1 MSRRLAALVV
11 AGLVLAGCGSVSL
24 ASAMQTWVTQ
34 SGFSTTG
41 SSIVA
46 DVRHSAT
53 ALDNKSMTSSDLHTV
68 CGVLEFE
75 LEEANASLP
84 TPDNQATELLSRA
97 YGQFGVGAS
106 ECYHAA
112 SSASLRERA
121 LAARAKGMGTLSEAV
136 ARVDVASGKAP

>member
-1 MSRRLAALVV
+1 
-11 AGLVLAGCGSVSL
+11 
-24 ASAMQTWVTQ
+24 MQTWVSQ
-34 SGFSTTG
+34 SSFSSTR

-53 ALDNKSMTSSDLHTV
+53 AIANRTMSSSELHTV

-84 TPDNQATELLSRA
+84 TPDDQATSLLSHA

-112 SSASLRERA
+112 SSPRLRSSA
-121 LAARAKGMGTLSEAV
+121 LAALSKGMGEMSEAV
-136 ARVDVASGKAP
+136 ARVHVASGKSPS